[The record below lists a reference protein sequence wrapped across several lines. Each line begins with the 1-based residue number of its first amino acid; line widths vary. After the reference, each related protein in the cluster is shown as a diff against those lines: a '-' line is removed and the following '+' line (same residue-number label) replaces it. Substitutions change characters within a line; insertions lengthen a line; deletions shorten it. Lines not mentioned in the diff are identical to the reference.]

1 MSTDVTGRPLVIEVA
16 MSPVV
21 ANAGGEELSTS
32 SIVEEARNCLSA
44 GAGIVHC
51 HHDFSLPIDD
61 AIAQIIDVNRGIL
74 AEYPGA
80 LVYPAY
86 MPGHKVEEQM
96 LHLRPLAESGRMTM
110 FAFDPG
116 VTEHGRADDSG
127 LMTGSIVSGTTF
139 AQATAMTELSHE
151 FGVPCSLGIF
161 NPGAIHWVRSLGAAG
176 RFVPGTVVKF
186 YFAGGSAWGAKE
198 SGPTF
203 GLPPTK
209 EALDIYLGLLEG
221 ANLPWTV
228 SLMGGELLET
238 DLARYAVERGGNLR
252 IGLEDPLRTVGHT
265 NTDMI
270 KQAIALADE
279 VGRPIAT
286 YQNALDVLSS

>member
-1 MSTDVTGRPLVIEVA
+1 MSTAAIERPLVIEVA

-21 ANAGGEELSTS
+21 ANAGGDELSTS
-32 SIVEEARNCLSA
+32 SIIEEAAKCFAA

-51 HHDFSLPIDD
+51 HHDFSLSLDD
-61 AIAQIIDVNRGIL
+61 AISQVIEVNRGIL
-74 AEYPGA
+74 KEYPGA

-96 LHLRPLAESGRMTM
+96 LHLRPLAGSGQMTM

-116 VTEHGRADDSG
+116 VTEHGRADDAG

-139 AQATAMTELSHE
+139 AQATAMAELSHE

-186 YFAGGSAWGAKE
+186 YFAGGSAWGAKK
-198 SGPTF
+198 SGPSF

-209 EALDIYLGLLEG
+209 EALDIYLGMLEG

-228 SLMGGELLET
+228 SLMGGELLRT

-252 IGLEDPLRTVGHT
+252 IGLEDPLRAVGQT

-270 KQAIALADE
+270 KQAIALAEE
-279 VGRPIAT
+279 VGRPVAT
-286 YQNALDVLSS
+286 AANALDVLSS